1 MWQTKESHLE
11 TRFGAGDHGPLF
23 KRSAAKTRHVRSLAV
38 LWAEDLVG
46 AQCRCPA
53 EVEEVMRDCV
63 DADAEDRPTMKE
75 VVARLQGI
83 PY

>member
-46 AQCRCPA
+46 AQCTQVPRMQT
-53 EVEEVMRDCV
+53 EVRGSRN
-63 DADAEDRPTMKE
+63 A
-75 VVARLQGI
+75 
-83 PY
+83 